1 MKVIPGSPGQGVVN
15 LEIITLSEASQ
26 RKINIMI
33 TLSFRVGEDKLVVGI
48 IE

>member
-33 TLSFRVGEDKLVVGI
+33 TRTSEIYLQNRNRLTGY
-48 IE
+48 